1 MGSGSDPGSE
11 EDIRVGLK
19 ERILR
24 EEEEKAESLREMLE
38 ELRVL
43 VNLCEMM
50 VNPDDQPR
58 IWTALSIIRTASRT
72 VSPSLACRFCQKVL
86 TFEEERERERE
97 RCHQKTRTKGELCS
111 QILGKQRKISSME
124 SDSANLA
131 QSLELIL
138 QERDSISAKLV
149 SKRSNYIKTA
159 EEAKTKLEEQK
170 GWFVSHMSNE
180 TGQQRQKEKSRKNLM
195 ELSDSARAK
204 LDQAKQMRSEVIQEN
219 SKIKLSI
226 ENVKNKINDFK
237 PELMSLDIKI
247 LEEESTALL
256 SDESGE
262 AEYLHSLQSQAEKLK
277 EISYIAKCGCGEK
290 YSVGLL

>member
-1 MGSGSDPGSE
+1 MEEYLQYMKTLRSQMTDVEDHAAKVSVEEQMQISTIGTLQKDLDHALSE
-11 EDIRVGLK
+11 TKRLK
-19 ERILR
+19 E
-24 EEEEKAESLREMLE
+24 ET
-38 ELRVL
+38 
-43 VNLCEMM
+43 
-50 VNPDDQPR
+50 D
-58 IWTALSIIRTASRT
+58 
-72 VSPSLACRFCQKVL
+72 
-86 TFEEERERERE
+86 
-97 RCHQKTRTKGELCS
+97 QKTRTKGELCS

-124 SDSANLA
+124 SDSLNLA

-138 QERDSISAKLV
+138 QERDSIAAKLV

-159 EEAKTKLEEQK
+159 EEAKTKLDEQK

-180 TGQQRQKEKSRKNLM
+180 AETGTQEQKEEPRKKLM

-204 LDQAKQMRSEVIQEN
+204 LDQAKQMRSNLIQEN

-226 ENVKNKINDFK
+226 EDVKNKINDFK

-247 LEEESTALL
+247 LEEEYTALL

-277 EISYIAKCGCGEK
+277 GISYIAKCGCGEE
-290 YSVGLL
+290 YSVGLY

>member
-1 MGSGSDPGSE
+1 ME
-11 EDIRVGLK
+11 EYLQCMKTLRSQMTDVEDHAAKVSVEEQMQITTIDTLQKDLDHALCETKRLK
-19 ERILR
+19 E
-24 EEEEKAESLREMLE
+24 ET
-38 ELRVL
+38 
-43 VNLCEMM
+43 
-50 VNPDDQPR
+50 D
-58 IWTALSIIRTASRT
+58 
-72 VSPSLACRFCQKVL
+72 
-86 TFEEERERERE
+86 
-97 RCHQKTRTKGELCS
+97 QKTRTKGELCS

-195 ELSDSARAK
+195 GLSDSARAK
-204 LDQAKQMRSEVIQEN
+204 LDQAKQMRSELIQEN
-219 SKIKLSI
+219 SKVIINLLLLIKLSI

-237 PELMSLDIKI
+237 PELMPLDIKI
-247 LEEESTALL
+247 LEEEYTALL

-262 AEYLHSLQSQAEKLK
+262 AEYLHSLQRQAEKLK
-277 EISYIAKCGCGEK
+277 GISYIAKCGCGEE
-290 YSVGLL
+290 YSVGLY

>member
-1 MGSGSDPGSE
+1 MEEYLQCMKTLRSQMTDVEDHAAKVSVEEQMQITTIDTLQKDLDHGSSSDSVVSIE
-11 EDIRVGLK
+11 MYVVALCETKRLK
-19 ERILR
+19 E
-24 EEEEKAESLREMLE
+24 ET
-38 ELRVL
+38 
-43 VNLCEMM
+43 
-50 VNPDDQPR
+50 D
-58 IWTALSIIRTASRT
+58 
-72 VSPSLACRFCQKVL
+72 
-86 TFEEERERERE
+86 
-97 RCHQKTRTKGELCS
+97 QKTRTKGELCS

-195 ELSDSARAK
+195 GLSDSARAK
-204 LDQAKQMRSEVIQEN
+204 LDQAKQMRSELIQEN

-237 PELMSLDIKI
+237 PELMPLDIKI
-247 LEEESTALL
+247 LEEEYTALL

-262 AEYLHSLQSQAEKLK
+262 AEYLHSLQRQAEKLK
-277 EISYIAKCGCGEK
+277 GISYIAKCGCGEE
-290 YSVGLL
+290 YSVGLY

>member
-1 MGSGSDPGSE
+1 MEEYLQCMKTLRSQMTDVEDHAAKVSVEEQMQITTIDTLQKDLDHALSE
-11 EDIRVGLK
+11 TKRLK
-19 ERILR
+19 E
-24 EEEEKAESLREMLE
+24 ET
-38 ELRVL
+38 
-43 VNLCEMM
+43 
-50 VNPDDQPR
+50 D
-58 IWTALSIIRTASRT
+58 
-72 VSPSLACRFCQKVL
+72 
-86 TFEEERERERE
+86 
-97 RCHQKTRTKGELCS
+97 QKTRTKGELCS

-219 SKIKLSI
+219 SKVIINLLLLIKLSI

>member
-1 MGSGSDPGSE
+1 MEEYLQCMKTLRSQMTDVEDHAAKVSVEEQMQITTIGTLQKDLDHGSSSLSLSALFRFRSFYLHVSLSE
-11 EDIRVGLK
+11 AKRLK
-19 ERILR
+19 E
-24 EEEEKAESLREMLE
+24 ET
-38 ELRVL
+38 
-43 VNLCEMM
+43 
-50 VNPDDQPR
+50 D
-58 IWTALSIIRTASRT
+58 
-72 VSPSLACRFCQKVL
+72 
-86 TFEEERERERE
+86 
-97 RCHQKTRTKGELCS
+97 QKTRTKGELCS

-138 QERDSISAKLV
+138 QERDSLSAKLV

-180 TGQQRQKEKSRKNLM
+180 TGQQGQKEESRKNMM
-195 ELSDSARAK
+195 ELSDSAREK
-204 LDQAKQMRSEVIQEN
+204 LDQAKQMRSELIQEN

-237 PELMSLDIKI
+237 PELLSLDIKI
-247 LEEESTALL
+247 LEEEYTALL

-277 EISYIAKCGCGEK
+277 GISYIAKCGCGEE
-290 YSVGLL
+290 YSVGLY